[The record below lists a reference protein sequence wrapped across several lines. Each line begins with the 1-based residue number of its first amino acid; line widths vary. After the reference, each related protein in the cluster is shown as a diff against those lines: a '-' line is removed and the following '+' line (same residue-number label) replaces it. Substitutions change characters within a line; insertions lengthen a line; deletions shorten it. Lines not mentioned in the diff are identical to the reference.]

1 MPIIFG
7 LNKAKILIIPPSVRH
22 HDTHLQRLTTIAGL
36 PYSKCD
42 RLFPTPVLDFGYK
55 LCFKKEGCFMDK
67 GKTPKRG
74 SFFDGIISGVRREAE
89 RRRAEHGALVIDV
102 TVFLVSL
109 FFARCHIAFGAY
121 PLATALVA
129 TLPSR
134 VWVALIGALFGS
146 LSLGGSGLLHAIILV
161 ITVFLRIIISGGARD
176 EDGTIE
182 RLFSEPYVMRVASCA
197 IGSFIGAFYQ
207 VLLDSF
213 SLSSVLFGSAGVLLT
228 VALAFS
234 FFGVFTSDIDP
245 IELFGKGRRIFSGKR
260 SERESMALVLFQM
273 SSLVLVFFSALSLDG
288 YDFFG
293 ISLCYVFVGAIT
305 LFVAR
310 RFGAIRAGVVGFV
323 GAIGISANGAVAFAL
338 AGLGSGVLF
347 SIGLSYA
354 LFGGGALL
362 CAWCA
367 YAGGLTDFLST
378 LPEYGI
384 AAMLMTPYLK
394 GAKRESEP
402 DEVKKTSL
410 EGELAADEAV
420 RRRRDKARESDSL
433 ESALILAAGAI
444 KEYGQGSSRG
454 EFDEYRNI
462 VIAVTSALD
471 PTPCEEK
478 IDAIASKLYKGD
490 RIFGEDI
497 SRIIGDLECADV
509 ICDEIMRLSGD
520 YERECYE
527 RSRMDAVA
535 GEYEIISRLISEGRL
550 ATSRSFAVNDELS
563 KRLSGI
569 LASLGFP
576 EGCVRALGEG
586 AEHIV
591 IAADEGGGLSLSSA
605 RVLDELGRALGSR
618 LEILASEK
626 HGNITVLECKAA
638 PVWKI
643 ECSTASSPSPN
654 TGLSGDS
661 AHFVERDG
669 VFHSLICDGMGS
681 GAVAMRTSRF
691 ACRFLGEM
699 LKCGNESLVLD
710 SLGGI
715 IKHRGEECSTTVD
728 IFSFDLVTGDASF
741 VKCGAAPS
749 YVKHG
754 DSIYRI
760 RSRTAPVGLS
770 STVDSEQVVA
780 RVEGGDYVVMLSDG
794 VSVLPDEVPWL
805 LEFLAKPTDK
815 TADEYAR
822 ELLSLALENSKT
834 NDDLTVSVMRVLAA

>member
-1 MPIIFG
+1 
-7 LNKAKILIIPPSVRH
+7 
-22 HDTHLQRLTTIAGL
+22 
-36 PYSKCD
+36 
-42 RLFPTPVLDFGYK
+42 
-55 LCFKKEGCFMDK
+55 MDK
-67 GKTPKRG
+67 GKTPKHR
-74 SFFDGIISGVRREAE
+74 SFFDGIIAGVRREAE
-89 RRRAEHGALVIDV
+89 RRRVERGALVIDV
-102 TVFLVSL
+102 SVFLL
-109 FFARCHIAFGAY
+109 AMFFARCHIAFGAY

-146 LSLGGSGLLHAIILV
+146 LSLGGSGVLHAIILV

-176 EDGTIE
+176 EGGMAE
-182 RLFSEPYVMRVASCA
+182 RLFSESYVMRVASAA

-213 SLSSVLFGSAGVLLT
+213 SLSSVLFGCAGVILT

-245 IELFGKGRRIFSGKR
+245 LELFGKGRRIFSGKR
-260 SERESMALVLFQM
+260 GERENAALILFQTSALVL
-273 SSLVLVFFSALSLDG
+273 SFFTAFSLDG

-293 ISLCYVFVGAIT
+293 ISLCYIFVGVIT

-323 GAIGISANGAVAFAL
+323 SAIGISANGAVGFAL
-338 AGLGSGVLF
+338 AGLGAGLLF
-347 SIGLSYA
+347 SIGLGYA

-362 CAWCA
+362 SAWCA

-410 EGELAADEAV
+410 EGEAAADEAV
-420 RRRRDKARESDSL
+420 RQRREAACETGSL

-462 VIAVTSALD
+462 VIAVTSALT

-478 IDAIASKLYKGD
+478 IDTLASRLYKGE
-490 RIFGEDI
+490 RILSEDI
-497 SRIIGDLECADV
+497 TRILGDIECAQS
-509 ICDEIMRLSGD
+509 ISGEMMRLSGD

-535 GEYEIISRLISEGRL
+535 GEYEIISRLIGEGRL
-550 ATSRSFAVNDELS
+550 AAARSFEVNEEAS

-576 EGCVRALGEG
+576 EGCVRVLGEG
-586 AEHIV
+586 AGHII
-591 IAADEGGGLSLSSA
+591 IAADESEGTSLCSEK
-605 RVLDELGRALGSR
+605 VLGELGRALGAR
-618 LEILASEK
+618 LEVVSVGK
-626 HGNITVLECKAA
+626 NGNITVLECKAA

-643 ECSTASSPSPN
+643 ESSTASVASPN
-654 TGLSGDS
+654 TGISGDS
-661 AHFVERDG
+661 AHFATRG
-669 VFHSLICDGMGS
+669 CVFRSLLCDGMGS

-691 ACRFLGEM
+691 ACRFLSEM
-699 LKCGNESLVLD
+699 LECGNESLILD

-728 IFSFDLVTGDASF
+728 IFSFDLVTGEALF
-741 VKCGAAPS
+741 TKCGAAPS
-749 YVKHG
+749 YVKHA

-770 STVDSEQVVA
+770 SEVDSEQVVA

-794 VSVLPDEVPWL
+794 VSVLPDDVPWL

-822 ELLSLALENSKT
+822 ELLALALENSKS